1 MEEERDEDRISDLPC
16 ELLAEVLSFLTLEEA
31 ARTSVLSHR
40 WQKLWLLSSG
50 PLNFHRSNVDGEE
63 FVDWVNQVLEM
74 KKNYCFNG
82 FGVCYPD
89 VPLDAAMAQQH
100 VDNWVNISFKKR
112 VKSLKLAF
120 GPLLRPWD
128 SDLYQSPAVV
138 SWMDSNSNSNSSNFT
153 CTPTPTPTCG
163 VSMINGGFGLLE
175 TLHLGRV
182 NVKDEAIGYL
192 LANCPYME
200 QLHLVRCFG
209 LVNLKVP
216 GTLLRLTEL
225 EISFCYNLKQVD
237 IYVANIFSFK
247 YEGRD
252 QEHDHAAPV
261 RFHHPDSTVSV
272 AWFGGDYY
280 KHFIKHC
287 SHPIIYSDQGPW
299 KRLTA
304 LTLDLDGLLFEE
316 IMNST
321 RRRKVIEDSRFSH
334 ENLKVVEL
342 LGFLGQATY
351 MELARRLLENAGKL
365 EVLTIEPR
373 NEKFHHS
380 GHVSL
385 FIADEELAS
394 SARTRAR
401 ELEMLDDKFECVV

>member
-16 ELLAEVLSFLTLEEA
+16 ELLAEILSFLTQEEA

-153 CTPTPTPTCG
+153 CTPTPTCG
-163 VSMINGGFGLLE
+163 VSMINGGGFGLLE
-175 TLHLGRV
+175 TLHLSRV
-182 NVKDEAIGYL
+182 NVKDEVIGYL

-237 IYVANIFSFK
+237 IYAANIFSFK

-252 QEHDHAAPV
+252 QEHDHAAPLQT
-261 RFHHPDSTVSV
+261 FTDDDDPD
-272 AWFGGDYY
+272 YN
-280 KHFIKHC
+280 
-287 SHPIIYSDQGPW
+287 P
-299 KRLTA
+299 
-304 LTLDLDGLLFEE
+304 FEE
-316 IMNST
+316 IMNSHG
-321 RRRKVIEDSRFSH
+321 RRKVIEDSRFSH

-365 EVLTIEPR
+365 EVLTIDPR

-401 ELEMLDDKFECVV
+401 ELEKLLPLGAKLVIL